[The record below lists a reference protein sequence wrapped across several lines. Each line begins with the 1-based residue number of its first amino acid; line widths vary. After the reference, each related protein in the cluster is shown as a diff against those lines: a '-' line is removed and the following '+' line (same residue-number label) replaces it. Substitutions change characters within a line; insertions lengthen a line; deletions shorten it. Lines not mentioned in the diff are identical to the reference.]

1 MYQIGGC
8 EMNKKELIER
18 LKENG
23 AWCTEIHTGEKDFYV
38 KISKARELIKEL
50 DEPEEECLNV
60 PDNIKQMRELY
71 ADLLQTFIE
80 KNSDYG
86 NSFDQSIDEFGLI
99 AGVVRMA
106 DKLNRLKT
114 LINKPRSEV
123 DESLRDTALDL
134 ANYAAMFARK
144 LSETE

>member
-1 MYQIGGC
+1 MMS
-8 EMNKKELIER
+8 EIET
-18 LKENG
+18 LYNVDQAEEYCSVADVEATNV
-23 AWCTEIHTGEKDFYV
+23 TE
-38 KISKARELIKEL
+38 
-50 DEPEEECLNV
+50 
-60 PDNIKQMRELY
+60 MRELY
-71 ADLLQTFIE
+71 ANLLKTYIN
-80 KNSDYG
+80 KNKDYG

-114 LINKPRSEV
+114 LINKPQREV

>member
-1 MYQIGGC
+1 MS
-8 EMNKKELIER
+8 EIETIYSVDQA
-18 LKENG
+18 EEYCNVTDIEETNV
-23 AWCTEIHTGEKDFYV
+23 TE
-38 KISKARELIKEL
+38 
-50 DEPEEECLNV
+50 
-60 PDNIKQMRELY
+60 MRELY
-71 ADLLQTFIE
+71 ADLLQTYIS
-80 KNSDYG
+80 KNKDYG

>member
-1 MYQIGGC
+1 MS
-8 EMNKKELIER
+8 E
-18 LKENG
+18 
-23 AWCTEIHTGEKDFYV
+23 TETIYSVDQ
-38 KISKARELIKEL
+38 
-50 DEPEEECLNV
+50 PEEYCSVAAIEET
-60 PDNIKQMRELY
+60 NITEMREIY
-71 ADLLQTFIE
+71 ADLLQTYIA

-99 AGVVRMA
+99 AGVVRMS

-134 ANYAAMFARK
+134 ANYATMFARK
-144 LSETE
+144 LSEME

>member
-1 MYQIGGC
+1 
-8 EMNKKELIER
+8 MNKEELIER

-60 PDNIKQMRELY
+60 PDNIKQMRDLY
-71 ADLLQTFIE
+71 VGLIQTYID

-86 NSFDQSIDEFGLI
+86 NSFDQSLAEFGLV
-99 AGVVRMA
+99 ASAVRMT
-106 DKLNRLKT
+106 DKLNRFKT
-114 LINKPRSEV
+114 LMDKPHSQVE
-123 DESLRDTALDL
+123 ESLCDTLLDL
-134 ANYAAMFARK
+134 ANYAVMTARCIK
-144 LSETE
+144 EGTE